1 MKLER
6 KKIKVSDLI
15 VLLNWL
21 RSAQQ
26 ASEMPNITS
35 NDLEKIDLDNITDL
49 FSGKKFKFKYDDLLL
64 LVSYTKEQEMFVE
77 DIDQLMFD
85 IYPTYEKIKKFDQQD
100 FENKIQENPIF
111 NIYPKDLI
119 EESKRGINEF
129 IEVYEKLLLDYKF
142 EYANIRTIQKL
153 TMENLMRQYIMEEK
167 YEECA
172 DIRDKLNDV

>member
-1 MKLER
+1 MKLQR

-21 RSAQQ
+21 RSVQQ

-35 NDLEKIDLDNITDL
+35 NDLEKIDLDNIAEL
-49 FSGKKFKFKYDDLLL
+49 FNGKKFKFKYDDLLL
-64 LVSYTKEQEMFVE
+64 AASYTKEREMFVE

-85 IYPTYEKIKKFDQQD
+85 IYPTYEKVKKLNPQD
-100 FENKIQENPIF
+100 FENRIQENPMF
-111 NIYPKDLI
+111 NIYPKDLL
-119 EESKRGINEF
+119 EESKRSLNEF
-129 IEVYEKLLLDYKF
+129 IKVYEKLLLEYKF

-153 TMENLMRQYIMEEK
+153 ALENLMKQYIMEEK

-172 DIRDKLNDV
+172 DIRDKLKEV